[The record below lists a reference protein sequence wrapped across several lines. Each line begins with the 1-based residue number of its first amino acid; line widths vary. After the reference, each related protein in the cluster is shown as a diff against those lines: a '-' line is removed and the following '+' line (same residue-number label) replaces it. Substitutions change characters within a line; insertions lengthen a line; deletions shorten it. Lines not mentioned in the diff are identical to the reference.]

1 MIAKE
6 INLAQVLKALEGLAK
21 DLGIEDGLE
30 GWEKLA
36 QEYTNSSK
44 NNG

>member
-6 INLAQVLKALEGLAK
+6 INLAQVLNALKGLAK
-21 DLGIEDGLE
+21 DLRIKNDLE